1 MYMVVV
7 AAIIIF
13 SVLAVTSRKILRSA
27 TYLLFTLFA
36 TAAIYFQLGYE
47 FLGAVQIAVYA
58 GGIVVLFVFS
68 ILLTSKPGDK
78 SEKLTSKKK
87 VVGLIASVAMLLV
100 AGYALLSRCGFFAQL
115 PAMEGVTMDRIG
127 TELLSSSHGGMLL
140 PFAYGILFANEALS
154 FAKVL
159 SILLICTAVGCSF
172 EKGAGGKNAY
182 RFYAA
187 IFVLN
192 GLVGVLSK
200 IHLSVPA
207 LAVDSYSFMATIQ
220 LALLAM
226 CLLYCFITRQGIPK
240 QSGKLYLCLSGYAV
254 CNGIGNLFCQIALT
268 SLPASVQY
276 PIITGGVMVFS
287 TLISL
292 VRREPIGGKTYFAAA
307 LACLSTILIL
317 F

>member
-1 MYMVVV
+1 MYLILIL
-7 AAIIIF
+7 AAF
-13 SVLAVTSRKILRSA
+13 
-27 TYLLFTLFA
+27 LFA
-36 TAAIYFQLGYE
+36 VQFLFNQQYRRLKGEGLDATMTFSLYTSAISFVILFALGGFQLHITW
-47 FLGAVQIAVYA
+47 FSLLIAVLYA
-58 GGIVVLFVFS
+58 TV
-68 ILLTSKPGDK
+68 
-78 SEKLTSKKK
+78 
-87 VVGLIASVAMLLV
+87 
-100 AGYALLSRCGFFAQL
+100 C
-115 PAMEGVTMDRIG
+115 
-127 TELLSSSHGGMLL
+127 LLSSYAGLKAFGTANLSVYSIFMMLGGMLL

-154 FAKVL
+154 FAKAL

-226 CLLYCFITRQGIPK
+226 CLFYCLITRQGIPK

-268 SLPASVQY
+268 ALPASVQY

-292 VRREPIGGKTYFAAA
+292 VRREPIGGKTYLAAA

>member
-1 MYMVVV
+1 MMYLILIL
-7 AAIIIF
+7 AAF
-13 SVLAVTSRKILRSA
+13 
-27 TYLLFTLFA
+27 LFA
-36 TAAIYFQLGYE
+36 VQFLFNQQYRQLKGEGIGATMTFSLYTSAISFVILLVLGRFQLHITW
-47 FLGAVQIAVYA
+47 FSLVIAVLYA
-58 GGIVVLFVFS
+58 AV
-68 ILLTSKPGDK
+68 
-78 SEKLTSKKK
+78 
-87 VVGLIASVAMLLV
+87 
-100 AGYALLSRCGFFAQL
+100 C
-115 PAMEGVTMDRIG
+115 
-127 TELLSSSHGGMLL
+127 LLSSYAGLKAFGTANLSVYSIFMMLGGMLL
-140 PFAYGILFANEALS
+140 PFAYGILFANEDFT
-154 FAKVL
+154 FAKAL

-172 EKGAGGKNAY
+172 EKGAEGKKAY

-220 LALLAM
+220 LALLMM
-226 CLLYCFITRQGIPK
+226 CLFYCLITRQGIPK
-240 QSGKLYLCLSGYAV
+240 QSGKLYLCLSGYAI

-268 SLPASVQY
+268 FLPASVQY

>member
-1 MYMVVV
+1 MM
-7 AAIIIF
+7 
-13 SVLAVTSRKILRSA
+13 
-27 TYLLFTLFA
+27 
-36 TAAIYFQLGYE
+36 LG
-47 FLGAVQIAVYA
+47 
-58 GGIVVLFVFS
+58 
-68 ILLTSKPGDK
+68 
-78 SEKLTSKKK
+78 
-87 VVGLIASVAMLLV
+87 GL
-100 AGYALLSRCGFFAQL
+100 
-115 PAMEGVTMDRIG
+115 
-127 TELLSSSHGGMLL
+127 LL

-154 FAKVL
+154 CAKAL

-226 CLLYCFITRQGIPK
+226 CLFYCLITRQGIPK

-292 VRREPIGGKTYFAAA
+292 VRREPIGGKTYLAAV

>member
-1 MYMVVV
+1 M
-7 AAIIIF
+7 
-13 SVLAVTSRKILRSA
+13 
-27 TYLLFTLFA
+27 YLLLILAAFLFA
-36 TAAIYFQLGYE
+36 VQFLFNQQYRRLKGEGLDATMTFSLYTSAISFVLLFALGRFQLHITW
-47 FLGAVQIAVYA
+47 FSLLIAVLYA
-58 GGIVVLFVFS
+58 AV
-68 ILLTSKPGDK
+68 
-78 SEKLTSKKK
+78 
-87 VVGLIASVAMLLV
+87 
-100 AGYALLSRCGFFAQL
+100 C
-115 PAMEGVTMDRIG
+115 
-127 TELLSSSHGGMLL
+127 LLSSYAGLKAFGTANLSVYSIFMMLGGMLL

-154 FAKVL
+154 FAKAL

-172 EKGAGGKNAY
+172 EKGAEGKNAY

-220 LALLAM
+220 LSLLVM
-226 CLLYCFITRQGIPK
+226 CLFYFLITQQGIPK
-240 QSGKLYLCLSGYAV
+240 PAGKQYLCLSGYAV

-268 SLPASVQY
+268 ALPASVQY

-292 VRREPIGGKTYFAAA
+292 VRREPIGGKTYLAAA

>member
-1 MYMVVV
+1 MMYPILIL
-7 AAIIIF
+7 AAF
-13 SVLAVTSRKILRSA
+13 
-27 TYLLFTLFA
+27 LFA
-36 TAAIYFQLGYE
+36 VQFLFNQQYRQLKGEGLDATMTFSLYTSAIS
-47 FLGAVQIAVYA
+47 
-58 GGIVVLFVFS
+58 FV
-68 ILLTSKPGDK
+68 ILLALGGFRLHITWFS
-78 SEKLTSKKK
+78 L
-87 VVGLIASVAMLLV
+87 LIALL
-100 AGYALLSRCGFFAQL
+100 YAAVC
-115 PAMEGVTMDRIG
+115 
-127 TELLSSSHGGMLL
+127 LLSSYAGLKAFGTANLSVYSIFMMLGGMLL
-140 PFAYGILFANEALS
+140 PFAYGILFANEAFT
-154 FAKVL
+154 FAKAL

-172 EKGAGGKNAY
+172 EKGAEGKHAY

-226 CLLYCFITRQGIPK
+226 CLLYCLFARQGIPK
-240 QSGKLYLCLSGYAV
+240 QSKKLYLCLSGYAF

-287 TLISL
+287 TLISF
-292 VRREPIGGKTYFAAA
+292 VRREPLGGKTYLAAA

>member
-1 MYMVVV
+1 MYLILIL
-7 AAIIIF
+7 AA
-13 SVLAVTSRKILRSA
+13 
-27 TYLLFTLFA
+27 LLF
-36 TAAIYFQLGYE
+36 
-47 FLGAVQIAVYA
+47 AVQFLFNQQYRLLKGEGLDATMTFSLYTSAISFVILLVLGGFRLHITWFSLLIAVLYA
-58 GGIVVLFVFS
+58 AV
-68 ILLTSKPGDK
+68 
-78 SEKLTSKKK
+78 
-87 VVGLIASVAMLLV
+87 
-100 AGYALLSRCGFFAQL
+100 C
-115 PAMEGVTMDRIG
+115 
-127 TELLSSSHGGMLL
+127 LLSSYAGLKAFGTANLSVYSIFMMLGGMLL
-140 PFAYGILFANEALS
+140 PFSYGILFANETFT
-154 FAKVL
+154 FAKAL

-172 EKGAGGKNAY
+172 EKGTEGKHAY

-220 LALLAM
+220 LALFVM
-226 CLLYCFITRQGIPK
+226 CLLYCLFTGQGIQK
-240 QSGKLYLCLSGYAV
+240 QSGKLYLCLSGYAF

-292 VRREPIGGKTYFAAA
+292 VRREPIGGKTYLAAV

>member
-1 MYMVVV
+1 MYLILIL
-7 AAIIIF
+7 AA
-13 SVLAVTSRKILRSA
+13 
-27 TYLLFTLFA
+27 LLF
-36 TAAIYFQLGYE
+36 
-47 FLGAVQIAVYA
+47 AVQFLFNQQYRRLKGEGLDATMTFSLYTSAISFVILFVLGGFRLHITWFSLLIAVLYA
-58 GGIVVLFVFS
+58 AV
-68 ILLTSKPGDK
+68 
-78 SEKLTSKKK
+78 
-87 VVGLIASVAMLLV
+87 
-100 AGYALLSRCGFFAQL
+100 C
-115 PAMEGVTMDRIG
+115 
-127 TELLSSSHGGMLL
+127 LLSSYAGLKAFGTANLSVYSIFMMLGGMLL

-154 FAKVL
+154 FAKAL

-172 EKGAGGKNAY
+172 EKGAEGKHAY

-240 QSGKLYLCLSGYAV
+240 QSGKLYLCLSGYAF

-268 SLPASVQY
+268 ALPASVQY

-287 TLISL
+287 TLIGL
-292 VRREPIGGKTYFAAA
+292 VRREPIGGKTYLAAA

>member
-1 MYMVVV
+1 MYLILIL
-7 AAIIIF
+7 AAF
-13 SVLAVTSRKILRSA
+13 
-27 TYLLFTLFA
+27 LFA
-36 TAAIYFQLGYE
+36 VQFLFNQQYRRLKGEGLDATMTFSLYTSAISFVILFALGGFQLHITW
-47 FLGAVQIAVYA
+47 FSLLIAVLYA
-58 GGIVVLFVFS
+58 AV
-68 ILLTSKPGDK
+68 
-78 SEKLTSKKK
+78 
-87 VVGLIASVAMLLV
+87 
-100 AGYALLSRCGFFAQL
+100 R
-115 PAMEGVTMDRIG
+115 
-127 TELLSSSHGGMLL
+127 LLSSYAGLKAFGTANLSVYSIFMMLGGMLL

-154 FAKVL
+154 FAKAL

-292 VRREPIGGKTYFAAA
+292 VRREPIGGKTYLAAA

>member
-1 MYMVVV
+1 MYLILIL
-7 AAIIIF
+7 AAF
-13 SVLAVTSRKILRSA
+13 
-27 TYLLFTLFA
+27 LFA
-36 TAAIYFQLGYE
+36 VQFLFNQQYRRLKGEGLDATMTFSLYTSAISFVILFALGGFQLHITW
-47 FLGAVQIAVYA
+47 FSLLIAVLYA
-58 GGIVVLFVFS
+58 TV
-68 ILLTSKPGDK
+68 
-78 SEKLTSKKK
+78 
-87 VVGLIASVAMLLV
+87 
-100 AGYALLSRCGFFAQL
+100 C
-115 PAMEGVTMDRIG
+115 
-127 TELLSSSHGGMLL
+127 LLSSYAGLKAFGTANLSVYSIFMMLGGMLL

-154 FAKVL
+154 FAKAL

-226 CLLYCFITRQGIPK
+226 CLFYCLITRQGIPK

-292 VRREPIGGKTYFAAA
+292 VRREPIGGKTYLAAS

>member
-1 MYMVVV
+1 M
-7 AAIIIF
+7 
-13 SVLAVTSRKILRSA
+13 
-27 TYLLFTLFA
+27 YLLLILAAFLFA
-36 TAAIYFQLGYE
+36 VQFLFNQQYRRLKGDGLDATMTFSLYTSAISFVILFALGRFQLHITW
-47 FLGAVQIAVYA
+47 FSLLIAVLYA
-58 GGIVVLFVFS
+58 AV
-68 ILLTSKPGDK
+68 
-78 SEKLTSKKK
+78 
-87 VVGLIASVAMLLV
+87 
-100 AGYALLSRCGFFAQL
+100 C
-115 PAMEGVTMDRIG
+115 
-127 TELLSSSHGGMLL
+127 LLSSYAGLKAFGTANLSVYSIFMMLGGMLL

-154 FAKVL
+154 FAKAL
-159 SILLICTAVGCSF
+159 SILLICAAVGCSF
-172 EKGAGGKNAY
+172 EKGAEGKNAY

-187 IFVLN
+187 IFILN

-200 IHLSVPA
+200 IHLSVAA

-226 CLLYCFITRQGIPK
+226 CLLYCLMTRQGIPK
-240 QSGKLYLCLSGYAV
+240 PSGKLYLCLSGYAV

-292 VRREPIGGKTYFAAA
+292 ARREPIGGKTYLAAA

>member
-1 MYMVVV
+1 MYLILIL
-7 AAIIIF
+7 AAF
-13 SVLAVTSRKILRSA
+13 
-27 TYLLFTLFA
+27 LFA
-36 TAAIYFQLGYE
+36 VQFLFNQQYRRLKGEGLDATMTFSLYTSAISFVILFALGGFQLHITW
-47 FLGAVQIAVYA
+47 FSLLIAVLYA
-58 GGIVVLFVFS
+58 TV
-68 ILLTSKPGDK
+68 
-78 SEKLTSKKK
+78 
-87 VVGLIASVAMLLV
+87 
-100 AGYALLSRCGFFAQL
+100 C
-115 PAMEGVTMDRIG
+115 
-127 TELLSSSHGGMLL
+127 LLSSYAGLKAFGTANLSVYSIFMMLGGMLL

-154 FAKVL
+154 FAKAL

-226 CLLYCFITRQGIPK
+226 CLFYCLVTRQGIPK

-268 SLPASVQY
+268 ALPASVQY

-292 VRREPIGGKTYFAAA
+292 VRREPIGGKTYLAAA

>member
-1 MYMVVV
+1 MYLILIL
-7 AAIIIF
+7 AAFLF
-13 SVLAVTSRKILRSA
+13 SVQFLFNQQYRQLKGEGMDATMTFSLYTSAISFVIL
-27 TYLLFTLFA
+27 LV
-36 TAAIYFQLGYE
+36 LGG
-47 FLGAVQIAVYA
+47 FRLHITWFSLVIAVLYA
-58 GGIVVLFVFS
+58 AV
-68 ILLTSKPGDK
+68 
-78 SEKLTSKKK
+78 
-87 VVGLIASVAMLLV
+87 
-100 AGYALLSRCGFFAQL
+100 C
-115 PAMEGVTMDRIG
+115 
-127 TELLSSSHGGMLL
+127 LLSSYAGLKAFGTANLSVYSIFMMLGGMLL
-140 PFAYGILFANEALS
+140 PFAYGILFANETFT
-154 FAKVL
+154 FAKAM

-172 EKGAGGKNAY
+172 EKGTGGKNAY

-200 IHLSVPA
+200 IHLSVPT

-220 LALLAM
+220 LALLVM
-226 CLLYCFITRQGIPK
+226 CLLYCLITGQGIPR

-287 TLISL
+287 TLISF
-292 VRREPIGGKTYFAAA
+292 VRREPLGGKTYLAAA

>member
-1 MYMVVV
+1 MYLILIL
-7 AAIIIF
+7 AAF
-13 SVLAVTSRKILRSA
+13 
-27 TYLLFTLFA
+27 LFA
-36 TAAIYFQLGYE
+36 VQFLFNQQYRSLKGEGLDATMTFSLYTSAISFVLLLALGG
-47 FLGAVQIAVYA
+47 FRLHITWFSLLIAVLYA
-58 GGIVVLFVFS
+58 AV
-68 ILLTSKPGDK
+68 
-78 SEKLTSKKK
+78 
-87 VVGLIASVAMLLV
+87 
-100 AGYALLSRCGFFAQL
+100 C
-115 PAMEGVTMDRIG
+115 
-127 TELLSSSHGGMLL
+127 LLSSYAGLKAFGTANLSVYSIFMMLGGMLL
-140 PFAYGILFANEALS
+140 PFAYGILFANETLS
-154 FAKVL
+154 FAKAL

-172 EKGAGGKNAY
+172 EKGTEGKNAY

-200 IHLSVPA
+200 IHLSVPS

-220 LALLAM
+220 LALLVM
-226 CLLYCFITRQGIPK
+226 CLFYCLITRQGIPK

-268 SLPASVQY
+268 ALPASVQY

-292 VRREPIGGKTYFAAA
+292 VRREPIGGKTYLAAA

>member
-1 MYMVVV
+1 MYLILIL
-7 AAIIIF
+7 AAF
-13 SVLAVTSRKILRSA
+13 
-27 TYLLFTLFA
+27 LFA
-36 TAAIYFQLGYE
+36 VQFLFNQQYRRLKGEGLDATMTFSLYTSAISFVILFALGGFQLHITW
-47 FLGAVQIAVYA
+47 FSLLIAVLYA
-58 GGIVVLFVFS
+58 AV
-68 ILLTSKPGDK
+68 
-78 SEKLTSKKK
+78 
-87 VVGLIASVAMLLV
+87 
-100 AGYALLSRCGFFAQL
+100 C
-115 PAMEGVTMDRIG
+115 
-127 TELLSSSHGGMLL
+127 LLSSYAGLKAFGTANLSVYSIFMMLGGMLL

-154 FAKVL
+154 FAKAL

-292 VRREPIGGKTYFAAA
+292 VRREPIGGKTYLAAS

>member
-1 MYMVVV
+1 MMYLILIL
-7 AAIIIF
+7 AAF
-13 SVLAVTSRKILRSA
+13 
-27 TYLLFTLFA
+27 LFA
-36 TAAIYFQLGYE
+36 VQFLFNQQYRQLKGEGIGATMTFSLYTSAIS
-47 FLGAVQIAVYA
+47 
-58 GGIVVLFVFS
+58 FV
-68 ILLTSKPGDK
+68 ILLVLGGF
-78 SEKLTSKKK
+78 KLHITWFSL
-87 VVGLIASVAMLLV
+87 LIAGL
-100 AGYALLSRCGFFAQL
+100 YAAVC
-115 PAMEGVTMDRIG
+115 
-127 TELLSSSHGGMLL
+127 LLSSYAGLKAFGTANLSVYSIFMMLGGMLL

-154 FAKVL
+154 FAKAL

-220 LALLAM
+220 LALLVM
-226 CLLYCFITRQGIPK
+226 CLFYCLITRQGIPK
-240 QSGKLYLCLSGYAV
+240 QSGKLYLCLSGYAI

-292 VRREPIGGKTYFAAA
+292 VRREPIGGKTYLAAS

-317 F
+317 V

>member
-1 MYMVVV
+1 M
-7 AAIIIF
+7 
-13 SVLAVTSRKILRSA
+13 
-27 TYLLFTLFA
+27 YLLLILAAFLFA
-36 TAAIYFQLGYE
+36 VQFLFNQQYRRLKGEGLDATMTFSLYTSAISFVILFALGRFQLHITW
-47 FLGAVQIAVYA
+47 FSLLIAVLYA
-58 GGIVVLFVFS
+58 AV
-68 ILLTSKPGDK
+68 
-78 SEKLTSKKK
+78 
-87 VVGLIASVAMLLV
+87 
-100 AGYALLSRCGFFAQL
+100 C
-115 PAMEGVTMDRIG
+115 
-127 TELLSSSHGGMLL
+127 LLSSYAGLKAFGTANLSVYSIFMMLGGMLL

-154 FAKVL
+154 FAKAL
-159 SILLICTAVGCSF
+159 SILLICAAVGCSF
-172 EKGAGGKNAY
+172 EKGAEGKNAY

-187 IFVLN
+187 IFILN

-200 IHLSVPA
+200 IHLSVAA

-226 CLLYCFITRQGIPK
+226 CLLYCLMTWQGIPK
-240 QSGKLYLCLSGYAV
+240 PSGKLYLCLSGYAV

-292 VRREPIGGKTYFAAA
+292 ARREPIGGKTYLAAA

>member
-1 MYMVVV
+1 M
-7 AAIIIF
+7 
-13 SVLAVTSRKILRSA
+13 
-27 TYLLFTLFA
+27 YLLLILAAFLFA
-36 TAAIYFQLGYE
+36 VQFLFNQQYRRLKGEGLEATMTFSLYTSAISFVILFALGRFQLHITW
-47 FLGAVQIAVYA
+47 FSLLIAVLYA
-58 GGIVVLFVFS
+58 AV
-68 ILLTSKPGDK
+68 
-78 SEKLTSKKK
+78 
-87 VVGLIASVAMLLV
+87 
-100 AGYALLSRCGFFAQL
+100 C
-115 PAMEGVTMDRIG
+115 
-127 TELLSSSHGGMLL
+127 LLSSYAGLKAFGTANLSVYSIFMMLGGMLL

-154 FAKVL
+154 FAKAL
-159 SILLICTAVGCSF
+159 SILLICAAVGCSF
-172 EKGAGGKNAY
+172 EKGAEGKNAY

-187 IFVLN
+187 IFILN

-200 IHLSVPA
+200 IHLSVAA

-226 CLLYCFITRQGIPK
+226 CPLYCLMTRQGIPK
-240 QSGKLYLCLSGYAV
+240 PSGKLYLCLSGYAV

-292 VRREPIGGKTYFAAA
+292 ARRELIGGKTYLAAA

>member
-1 MYMVVV
+1 MMYLILIL
-7 AAIIIF
+7 AA
-13 SVLAVTSRKILRSA
+13 
-27 TYLLFTLFA
+27 LLFAIQFLFNQQYRLLKGEGLDA
-36 TAAIYFQLGYE
+36 TITFSLYTSAISFVILLVLGG
-47 FLGAVQIAVYA
+47 FKLHITWFSLLIAVLYA
-58 GGIVVLFVFS
+58 AV
-68 ILLTSKPGDK
+68 
-78 SEKLTSKKK
+78 
-87 VVGLIASVAMLLV
+87 
-100 AGYALLSRCGFFAQL
+100 C
-115 PAMEGVTMDRIG
+115 
-127 TELLSSSHGGMLL
+127 LLSSYAGLKAFGTANLSVYSIFMMLGGMLL
-140 PFAYGILFANEALS
+140 PFAYGILFANETFT
-154 FAKVL
+154 FAKAM

-172 EKGAGGKNAY
+172 EKGAEGKHAY

-200 IHLSVPA
+200 IHLSVPP

-220 LALLAM
+220 LALLVM
-226 CLLYCFITRQGIPK
+226 CLLYCLFTGQGLQM
-240 QSGKLYLCLSGYAV
+240 QSGKLYLCLSGYAF

-292 VRREPIGGKTYFAAA
+292 VRREHIGGKTYFAAA
-307 LACLSTILIL
+307 LACLSTVLIL

>member
-1 MYMVVV
+1 MYLILIL
-7 AAIIIF
+7 AAF
-13 SVLAVTSRKILRSA
+13 
-27 TYLLFTLFA
+27 LFA
-36 TAAIYFQLGYE
+36 VQFLFNQQYRRLKGEGLDATMTFSLYTSAISFVILFALGGFQLHITW
-47 FLGAVQIAVYA
+47 FSLLIAVLYA
-58 GGIVVLFVFS
+58 AV
-68 ILLTSKPGDK
+68 
-78 SEKLTSKKK
+78 
-87 VVGLIASVAMLLV
+87 
-100 AGYALLSRCGFFAQL
+100 C
-115 PAMEGVTMDRIG
+115 
-127 TELLSSSHGGMLL
+127 LLSSYAGLKAFGTANLSVYSIFMMLGGMLL

-154 FAKVL
+154 FAKAL

-268 SLPASVQY
+268 FLPASVQY

-292 VRREPIGGKTYFAAA
+292 VRREPIGGKTYLAAA

>member
-1 MYMVVV
+1 MYLILIL
-7 AAIIIF
+7 AAF
-13 SVLAVTSRKILRSA
+13 
-27 TYLLFTLFA
+27 LFA
-36 TAAIYFQLGYE
+36 VQFLFNQQYRRLKGEGLDATMTFSLYTSAISFVILFALGGFQLHITW
-47 FLGAVQIAVYA
+47 FSLLIAVLYA
-58 GGIVVLFVFS
+58 AV
-68 ILLTSKPGDK
+68 
-78 SEKLTSKKK
+78 
-87 VVGLIASVAMLLV
+87 
-100 AGYALLSRCGFFAQL
+100 C
-115 PAMEGVTMDRIG
+115 
-127 TELLSSSHGGMLL
+127 LLSSYAGLKAFGTANLSVYSIFMMLGGMLL

-154 FAKVL
+154 FAKAL

-172 EKGAGGKNAY
+172 EKGAEGKNAY

-200 IHLSVPA
+200 IHLSVPS

-226 CLLYCFITRQGIPK
+226 CLCYCLLSRQGIPK

>member
-1 MYMVVV
+1 MMYLILIL
-7 AAIIIF
+7 AAF
-13 SVLAVTSRKILRSA
+13 
-27 TYLLFTLFA
+27 LFA
-36 TAAIYFQLGYE
+36 VQFLFNQQYRQLKGEGIGATMTFSLYTSAISFVILHVLGG
-47 FLGAVQIAVYA
+47 FKLHITWFSLLIAVLYA
-58 GGIVVLFVFS
+58 AV
-68 ILLTSKPGDK
+68 
-78 SEKLTSKKK
+78 
-87 VVGLIASVAMLLV
+87 
-100 AGYALLSRCGFFAQL
+100 C
-115 PAMEGVTMDRIG
+115 
-127 TELLSSSHGGMLL
+127 LLSSYAGLKAFGTANLSVYSIFMMLGGMLL
-140 PFAYGILFANEALS
+140 PFAYGILFANEAFT
-154 FAKVL
+154 FATAM

-220 LALLAM
+220 LALLMM
-226 CLLYCFITRQGIPK
+226 CLFYCLITRQGIPK

>member
-1 MYMVVV
+1 M
-7 AAIIIF
+7 
-13 SVLAVTSRKILRSA
+13 
-27 TYLLFTLFA
+27 YLLLILAAFLFA
-36 TAAIYFQLGYE
+36 VQFLFNQQYRRLKGEGLDATMTFSLYTSAISFVLLFALGRFQLHITW
-47 FLGAVQIAVYA
+47 FSLLIAVLYA
-58 GGIVVLFVFS
+58 AV
-68 ILLTSKPGDK
+68 
-78 SEKLTSKKK
+78 
-87 VVGLIASVAMLLV
+87 
-100 AGYALLSRCGFFAQL
+100 C
-115 PAMEGVTMDRIG
+115 
-127 TELLSSSHGGMLL
+127 LLSSYAGLKAFGTANLSVYSIFMMLGGMLL

-154 FAKVL
+154 FAKAL
-159 SILLICTAVGCSF
+159 SILLICAAVGCSF
-172 EKGAGGKNAY
+172 EKGAEGKNAY

-187 IFVLN
+187 IFILN

-200 IHLSVPA
+200 IHLSVAA

-226 CLLYCFITRQGIPK
+226 CLLYCLMTRQGIPK
-240 QSGKLYLCLSGYAV
+240 PSGKLYLCLSGYAV

-292 VRREPIGGKTYFAAA
+292 ARREPIGGKTYLAAA

>member
-1 MYMVVV
+1 MYLILIL
-7 AAIIIF
+7 AAF
-13 SVLAVTSRKILRSA
+13 
-27 TYLLFTLFA
+27 LFA
-36 TAAIYFQLGYE
+36 VQFLFNQQYRQLKGDGLDATMTFSLYTSAISFVILFVLGG
-47 FLGAVQIAVYA
+47 FRLHITWFSLLIAVLYA
-58 GGIVVLFVFS
+58 AV
-68 ILLTSKPGDK
+68 
-78 SEKLTSKKK
+78 
-87 VVGLIASVAMLLV
+87 
-100 AGYALLSRCGFFAQL
+100 C
-115 PAMEGVTMDRIG
+115 
-127 TELLSSSHGGMLL
+127 LLSSYAGLKAFGTANLSVYSIFMMLGGMLL

-154 FAKVL
+154 FAKAL

-172 EKGAGGKNAY
+172 EKGTEGKNAY

-200 IHLSVPA
+200 IHLSVPS

-220 LALLAM
+220 LALLVM
-226 CLLYCFITRQGIPK
+226 CLFYCLITRQGIPK

-292 VRREPIGGKTYFAAA
+292 VRREPIGGKTYLAAG

>member
-1 MYMVVV
+1 MYLILIL
-7 AAIIIF
+7 AA
-13 SVLAVTSRKILRSA
+13 
-27 TYLLFTLFA
+27 LLF
-36 TAAIYFQLGYE
+36 
-47 FLGAVQIAVYA
+47 AVQFLFNQQYRLLKGEGLDATMTFSLYTSAISFVILLVLGGFRLHITWFSLVIAVLYA
-58 GGIVVLFVFS
+58 AV
-68 ILLTSKPGDK
+68 
-78 SEKLTSKKK
+78 
-87 VVGLIASVAMLLV
+87 
-100 AGYALLSRCGFFAQL
+100 C
-115 PAMEGVTMDRIG
+115 
-127 TELLSSSHGGMLL
+127 LLSSYAGLKAFGTANLSVYSIFMMLGGMLL
-140 PFAYGILFANEALS
+140 PFAYGILFANETFT
-154 FAKVL
+154 FAKAM

-172 EKGAGGKNAY
+172 EKGVEGKNAY

-220 LALLAM
+220 LALLVM
-226 CLLYCFITRQGIPK
+226 CLLYCLFTGQGIQK
-240 QSGKLYLCLSGYAV
+240 QSGKLYLCLSGYAF

-307 LACLSTILIL
+307 LACLSTVLIL

>member
-1 MYMVVV
+1 MYLILIL
-7 AAIIIF
+7 AA
-13 SVLAVTSRKILRSA
+13 
-27 TYLLFTLFA
+27 LLFAVQFLFNQQYRRLKGEGLDA
-36 TAAIYFQLGYE
+36 TMTFSLYTGAISFVILFVLGGFQLHITW
-47 FLGAVQIAVYA
+47 FSLLIAVLYA
-58 GGIVVLFVFS
+58 AV
-68 ILLTSKPGDK
+68 
-78 SEKLTSKKK
+78 
-87 VVGLIASVAMLLV
+87 
-100 AGYALLSRCGFFAQL
+100 C
-115 PAMEGVTMDRIG
+115 
-127 TELLSSSHGGMLL
+127 LLSSYAGLKAFGTANLSVYSIFMMLGGMLL

-154 FAKVL
+154 FAKAL

-172 EKGAGGKNAY
+172 EKGAGGKHAY

-240 QSGKLYLCLSGYAV
+240 QSGKLYLCLSGYAF

-268 SLPASVQY
+268 ALPASVQY

-292 VRREPIGGKTYFAAA
+292 VRREPIGGKTYLAAA

>member
-1 MYMVVV
+1 MYLILIL
-7 AAIIIF
+7 AAF
-13 SVLAVTSRKILRSA
+13 
-27 TYLLFTLFA
+27 LFA
-36 TAAIYFQLGYE
+36 VQFLFNQQYRRLKGEGLDATMTFSLYTSAISFVILFALGRFQLHITW
-47 FLGAVQIAVYA
+47 FSLLIAVLYA
-58 GGIVVLFVFS
+58 AV
-68 ILLTSKPGDK
+68 
-78 SEKLTSKKK
+78 
-87 VVGLIASVAMLLV
+87 
-100 AGYALLSRCGFFAQL
+100 C
-115 PAMEGVTMDRIG
+115 
-127 TELLSSSHGGMLL
+127 LLSSYAGLKAFGTANLSVYSIFMMLGGMLL

-154 FAKVL
+154 FAKAL

-292 VRREPIGGKTYFAAA
+292 VRREPIGGKTYLAAA

>member
-1 MYMVVV
+1 MYLILIL
-7 AAIIIF
+7 AAF
-13 SVLAVTSRKILRSA
+13 
-27 TYLLFTLFA
+27 LFA
-36 TAAIYFQLGYE
+36 VQFLFNQQYRRLKGEGLDATMTFSLYTSAISFVILLVLGG
-47 FLGAVQIAVYA
+47 FRLQITWFSLLIAVLYA
-58 GGIVVLFVFS
+58 AV
-68 ILLTSKPGDK
+68 
-78 SEKLTSKKK
+78 
-87 VVGLIASVAMLLV
+87 
-100 AGYALLSRCGFFAQL
+100 C
-115 PAMEGVTMDRIG
+115 
-127 TELLSSSHGGMLL
+127 LLSSYAGLKAFGTANLSVYSIFMMLGGMLL

-154 FAKVL
+154 FAKAL

-172 EKGAGGKNAY
+172 EKGAEGKNAY
-182 RFYAA
+182 RFYVA

-226 CLLYCFITRQGIPK
+226 CLFYCLITRQGIPK
-240 QSGKLYLCLSGYAV
+240 ESGKLYLCLSGYAF

-268 SLPASVQY
+268 ALPASVQY

-292 VRREPIGGKTYFAAA
+292 VRREPISGKTYLAAA
-307 LACLSTILIL
+307 LACLSTVLIL

>member
-1 MYMVVV
+1 M
-7 AAIIIF
+7 
-13 SVLAVTSRKILRSA
+13 
-27 TYLLFTLFA
+27 YLLLILAAFLFA
-36 TAAIYFQLGYE
+36 VQFLFNQQYRRLKGEGLEATMTFSLYTSAISFVILFALGRFQLHITW
-47 FLGAVQIAVYA
+47 FSLLIAVLYA
-58 GGIVVLFVFS
+58 AV
-68 ILLTSKPGDK
+68 
-78 SEKLTSKKK
+78 
-87 VVGLIASVAMLLV
+87 
-100 AGYALLSRCGFFAQL
+100 C
-115 PAMEGVTMDRIG
+115 
-127 TELLSSSHGGMLL
+127 LLSSYAGLKAFGTANLSVYSIFMMLGGMLL

-154 FAKVL
+154 FAKAL
-159 SILLICTAVGCSF
+159 SILLICAAVGCSF
-172 EKGAGGKNAY
+172 EKGAEGKNAY

-187 IFVLN
+187 IFILN

-200 IHLSVPA
+200 IHLSVAA

-226 CLLYCFITRQGIPK
+226 CLLYSLITRQGIPK
-240 QSGKLYLCLSGYAV
+240 PSGKLYLCLSGYAV

-292 VRREPIGGKTYFAAA
+292 ARRELIGGKTYLAAA

>member
-1 MYMVVV
+1 MYLILIL
-7 AAIIIF
+7 AAF
-13 SVLAVTSRKILRSA
+13 
-27 TYLLFTLFA
+27 LFA
-36 TAAIYFQLGYE
+36 VQFLFNQQYRRLKGEGLDATMTFSLYTSAISFVILFALGGFQLHITW
-47 FLGAVQIAVYA
+47 FSLLIAVLYA
-58 GGIVVLFVFS
+58 AV
-68 ILLTSKPGDK
+68 
-78 SEKLTSKKK
+78 
-87 VVGLIASVAMLLV
+87 
-100 AGYALLSRCGFFAQL
+100 C
-115 PAMEGVTMDRIG
+115 
-127 TELLSSSHGGMLL
+127 LLSSYAGLKAFGTANLSVYSIFMMLGGMLL

-154 FAKVL
+154 FAKAL

-220 LALLAM
+220 LALLTM
-226 CLLYCFITRQGIPK
+226 CLLYCFITRQGLPK

-292 VRREPIGGKTYFAAA
+292 VRREPIGGKTYLAAA

>member
-1 MYMVVV
+1 MYLILIL
-7 AAIIIF
+7 AAF
-13 SVLAVTSRKILRSA
+13 
-27 TYLLFTLFA
+27 LFA
-36 TAAIYFQLGYE
+36 VQFLFNQQYRRLKGEGLDATMTFSLYTSAISFVILFALGRFQLHITW
-47 FLGAVQIAVYA
+47 FSLLIAVLYA
-58 GGIVVLFVFS
+58 AV
-68 ILLTSKPGDK
+68 
-78 SEKLTSKKK
+78 
-87 VVGLIASVAMLLV
+87 
-100 AGYALLSRCGFFAQL
+100 C
-115 PAMEGVTMDRIG
+115 
-127 TELLSSSHGGMLL
+127 LLSSYAGLKAFGTANLSVYSIFMMLGGMLL

-154 FAKVL
+154 FAKAL
-159 SILLICTAVGCSF
+159 SILLICAAVGCSF
-172 EKGAGGKNAY
+172 EKGAEGKNAY

-187 IFVLN
+187 IFILN

-200 IHLSVPA
+200 IHLSVAA

-220 LALLAM
+220 LALFAM
-226 CLLYCFITRQGIPK
+226 CLLYCLMTRQGIPK
-240 QSGKLYLCLSGYAV
+240 PSGKQYLCLSGYAV

-292 VRREPIGGKTYFAAA
+292 ARREPIGGKTYLAAA

>member
-1 MYMVVV
+1 M
-7 AAIIIF
+7 
-13 SVLAVTSRKILRSA
+13 
-27 TYLLFTLFA
+27 YLLLILAAFLFA
-36 TAAIYFQLGYE
+36 VQFLFNQQYRRLKGEGLDATMTFSLYTSAISFVILFALGRFQLHITW
-47 FLGAVQIAVYA
+47 FSLLIAVLYA
-58 GGIVVLFVFS
+58 AV
-68 ILLTSKPGDK
+68 
-78 SEKLTSKKK
+78 
-87 VVGLIASVAMLLV
+87 
-100 AGYALLSRCGFFAQL
+100 C
-115 PAMEGVTMDRIG
+115 
-127 TELLSSSHGGMLL
+127 LLSSYAGLKAFGTANLSVYSIFMMLGGMLL

-154 FAKVL
+154 FAKAL
-159 SILLICTAVGCSF
+159 SILLICAAVGCSF
-172 EKGAGGKNAY
+172 EKGAEGKNAY

-187 IFVLN
+187 IFILN

-200 IHLSVPA
+200 IHLSVAA

-226 CLLYCFITRQGIPK
+226 CLLYCLMTRQGIPK
-240 QSGKLYLCLSGYAV
+240 PSGKLYLCLSGYAV

-292 VRREPIGGKTYFAAA
+292 ARREPISGKTYLAAA

>member
-1 MYMVVV
+1 MYLILIL
-7 AAIIIF
+7 AAF
-13 SVLAVTSRKILRSA
+13 
-27 TYLLFTLFA
+27 LFA
-36 TAAIYFQLGYE
+36 VQFLFNQQYRRLKGEGLDATMTFSLYTSAISFVILFALGGFQLHITW
-47 FLGAVQIAVYA
+47 FSLLIAVLYA
-58 GGIVVLFVFS
+58 AV
-68 ILLTSKPGDK
+68 
-78 SEKLTSKKK
+78 
-87 VVGLIASVAMLLV
+87 
-100 AGYALLSRCGFFAQL
+100 R
-115 PAMEGVTMDRIG
+115 
-127 TELLSSSHGGMLL
+127 LLSSYAGLKAFGTANLSVYSIFMMLGGMLL

-292 VRREPIGGKTYFAAA
+292 VRREPIGGKTYLAAV

>member
-1 MYMVVV
+1 MYLILIL
-7 AAIIIF
+7 AAF
-13 SVLAVTSRKILRSA
+13 
-27 TYLLFTLFA
+27 LFA
-36 TAAIYFQLGYE
+36 VQFLFNQQYRRLKGEGLDATMTFSLYTSAISFVILFALGGFQLHITW
-47 FLGAVQIAVYA
+47 FSLLIAVLYA
-58 GGIVVLFVFS
+58 TV
-68 ILLTSKPGDK
+68 
-78 SEKLTSKKK
+78 
-87 VVGLIASVAMLLV
+87 
-100 AGYALLSRCGFFAQL
+100 C
-115 PAMEGVTMDRIG
+115 
-127 TELLSSSHGGMLL
+127 LLSSYAGLKAFGTANLSVYSIFMMLGGMLL

-226 CLLYCFITRQGIPK
+226 CLFYCLITRQGIPK

-292 VRREPIGGKTYFAAA
+292 VRREPIGGKTYLAAA